1 MRNSSDGSDNWG
13 KIFFNFDV
21 VSVIEGRYFRK
32 TIRKFR
38 RKQVFFRFDAT
49 TTLISFRFRHDSN
62 PRMGIDF
69 VSTTR
74 TDTLNNL
81 FLCSGVSEH
90 LPITGILE
98 LL

>member
-32 TIRKFR
+32 TIWKFR

-49 TTLISFRFRHDSN
+49 TKFDKF
-62 PRMGIDF
+62 
-69 VSTTR
+69 
-74 TDTLNNL
+74 
-81 FLCSGVSEH
+81 
-90 LPITGILE
+90 
-98 LL
+98 